1 MLIYRALS
9 IALFP
14 ILELYLF
21 WRVYKKK
28 EDKKRLKERFGTS
41 TILRPKSDIIWLHA
55 VSVGETNSAFIL
67 IDGLLEKFSQSTIL
81 LTSTTLTSA
90 DIIAKKLP
98 QFGGRVV
105 HQFLP
110 IDSYFCVKNF
120 FAFWQPKKVIFIESE
135 IWPNLISVALE
146 NQIPTFLVNA
156 RMSEK
161 SAKKWQYAKFFG
173 FKIFDY
179 FDAIFAQSLESQKLL
194 QNLTKNEVSFFGNLK
209 SQAQNLEVDEKN
221 LEKLKSQIG
230 DRKFWLAASTHK
242 GEEEIILQTHRELKK
257 DFSDLLTIIVPRH
270 PNRADEIIGLFGD
283 IKFAQKSKNQNIENF
298 VEIYLA
304 DSLGELGDFYSLA
317 KFAFLGGSL
326 LPIGG
331 HNPFEAIKLKCAVIS
346 GSHVFNFKEIYK
358 ELSQKHAC
366 VTINSSQQLIEVV
379 KEFLKNPD
387 LANFLADDS
396 LQLIENSE
404 NIATKVID
412 KMDEV
417 LTANQS

>member
-1 MLIYRALS
+1 
-9 IALFP
+9 
-14 ILELYLF
+14 
-21 WRVYKKK
+21 
-28 EDKKRLKERFGTS
+28 
-41 TILRPKSDIIWLHA
+41 
-55 VSVGETNSAFIL
+55 L
-67 IDGLLEKFSQSTIL
+67 IDKLLEKFSQSTIL

-120 FAFWQPKKVIFIESE
+120 FTFWQPKMAIFIESE
-135 IWPNLISVALE
+135 IWPNLISVACE
-146 NQIPTFLVNA
+146 TEIPTFLVNA

-161 SAKKWQYAKFFG
+161 SAKKWRYAKVFG

-179 FDAIFAQSLESQKLL
+179 FDAIFAQSLESQKRL

-209 SQAQNLEVDEKN
+209 SQAENLAVNEKN

-257 DFSDLLTIIVPRH
+257 DFGDLLTIIVPRH
-270 PNRADEIIGLFGD
+270 PNRADEIISLFGD
-283 IKFAQKSKNQNIENF
+283 IKFAQKSKNQNIENL

-331 HNPFEAIKLKCAVIS
+331 HNPFEAIKLGCSIIN
-346 GSHVFNFKEIYK
+346 GSHVFNFKEIYEK
-358 ELSQKHAC
+358 LQEKNAC
-366 VTINSSQQLIEVV
+366 ATVNSSQQLTEAV
-379 KEFLKNPD
+379 KSFLKNPN
-387 LANFLADDS
+387 LAKLLADES
-396 LQLIENSE
+396 LNLVESSE
-404 NIATKVID
+404 NIATKVIN

-417 LTANQS
+417 LTQIRH

>member
-9 IALFP
+9 ILLFP

-28 EDKKRLKERFGTS
+28 EDKKRLKERFGVS
-41 TILRPKSDIIWLHA
+41 TILRPKSEIIWLHA

-67 IDGLLEKFSQSTIL
+67 IDELLKKFSQSTIL
-81 LTSTTLTSA
+81 FTSTTLTSA

-98 QFGGRVV
+98 QFGERLV

-110 IDSYFCVKNF
+110 IDSYFCVKSF
-120 FAFWQPKKVIFIESE
+120 FTFWQPKIVIFIESE
-135 IWPNLISVALE
+135 IWPNLISVAAE
-146 NQIPTFLVNA
+146 NEIPTFLVNA

-161 SAKKWQYAKFFG
+161 SAQKWQYAKFFG

-179 FDAIFAQSLESQKLL
+179 FDAIFAQSLESQKRL

-209 SQAQNLEVDEKN
+209 SQAQNLSVNEKN
-221 LEKLKSQIG
+221 LEKLKLQIG
-230 DRKFWLAASTHK
+230 ERKFWLAASTHK
-242 GEEEIILQTHRELKK
+242 GEEEIIIQAHRELKK

-270 PNRADEIIGLFGD
+270 PNRAEEIIDLFGD
-283 IKFAQKSKNQNIENF
+283 IKFAQKSKNQNIENS

-317 KFAFLGGSL
+317 QFAFLGGSL

-331 HNPFEAIKLKCAVIS
+331 HNPFEAIKLKCAR
-346 GSHVFNFKEIYK
+346 K
-358 ELSQKHAC
+358 
-366 VTINSSQQLIEVV
+366 IN
-379 KEFLKNPD
+379 
-387 LANFLADDS
+387 DD
-396 LQLIENSE
+396 
-404 NIATKVID
+404 
-412 KMDEV
+412 
-417 LTANQS
+417 